1 MACSTLPNR
10 STAMT
15 GSTPFCRRR
24 DLPVDASAL
33 RDVEVGNLDAPL
45 GLGVLARDESGEG
58 ALTHAPF
65 LADHCNDERHSSQP

>member
-1 MACSTLPNR
+1 
-10 STAMT
+10 MT

-33 RDVEVGNLDAPL
+33 RDFEVGNLDAPL